1 MCVIYRLDAMIFL
14 SKVKTLHVRIVLS
27 LGLAISSIENS
38 ESRWRRTG
46 QVQSPN
52 GLFEE
57 SLRGVESEGEVFWAL
72 YKMKKLTSEI

>member
-14 SKVKTLHVRIVLS
+14 SKVKTLPVRIVIS

-46 QVQSPN
+46 QVESPS

-57 SLRGVESEGEVFWAL
+57 SLRELRVREKYFGHC
-72 YKMKKLTSEI
+72 TR